1 VPPESLAGA
10 VSALTSNILKRE
22 KHLSVGGVGARW
34 LLQALTAANETS
46 LALDLAAQ
54 VRRQPCRFCA
64 IFLISKRS
72 FYQDRLGTNIGKALK
87 KRAALSY
94 RRPHRAGMISSRPG
108 LGHCTR
114 HGERLGCPGAE
125 TVSFVM
131 MECVLS

>member
-1 VPPESLAGA
+1 LRAVQGVVPPESLAGA

-64 IFLISKRS
+64 IFYIKTLIIYKNEHFTKTGSG
-72 FYQDRLGTNIGKALK
+72 QT
-87 KRAALSY
+87 
-94 RRPHRAGMISSRPG
+94 
-108 LGHCTR
+108 
-114 HGERLGCPGAE
+114 
-125 TVSFVM
+125 
-131 MECVLS
+131 